1 MSFWFISITI
11 MRITT
16 GLIYRFCI
24 MELKTPLY
32 LLSPKKYELDTVI
45 AANEGGSYE
54 FQDSI
59 FHLQGGGQPN
69 DRGWIQAGEDK
80 F

>member
-1 MSFWFISITI
+1 MTDVNEMTDLQTNGGIVIIHLLVTLIGASLGHWFISITI

-45 AANEGGSYE
+45 AAN
-54 FQDSI
+54 
-59 FHLQGGGQPN
+59 
-69 DRGWIQAGEDK
+69 
-80 F
+80 